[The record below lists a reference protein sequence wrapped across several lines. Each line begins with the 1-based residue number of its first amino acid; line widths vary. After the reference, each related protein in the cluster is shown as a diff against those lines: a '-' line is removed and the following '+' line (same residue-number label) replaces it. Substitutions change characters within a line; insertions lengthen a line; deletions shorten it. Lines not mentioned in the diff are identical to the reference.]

1 MGSLPSQAPGLM
13 PTPGAR
19 GSGVILGGCHQLSQ
33 AQDPTPA
40 LTCSSNL
47 CSWHEQTANKWPE
60 ASEKGK
66 RAPYHVPRK
75 ASECGL
81 GVGWRQDRPAQG
93 GHSVGLHAPPGGTP
107 APELFPQLIPEH
119 LRTTL
124 CKVWRVRDHNLHFAT
139 SSLSDL
145 GGNQLQ
151 HSASVFLLHRGG
163 RW

>member
-1 MGSLPSQAPGLM
+1 M
-13 PTPGAR
+13 
-19 GSGVILGGCHQLSQ
+19 
-33 AQDPTPA
+33 
-40 LTCSSNL
+40 
-47 CSWHEQTANKWPE
+47 
-60 ASEKGK
+60 
-66 RAPYHVPRK
+66 
-75 ASECGL
+75 
-81 GVGWRQDRPAQG
+81 
-93 GHSVGLHAPPGGTP
+93 GLHAPPGGTP